1 MTISLKVFV
10 SSATDKLA
18 ASNIENPETDIR
30 LLVQH
35 ALGISHAKFVSSL
48 NRVLSDAEVKTLD
61 VMIARRAQREPV
73 SRIIGTRGFWKSEFK
88 LSPQTLDPRPDSETL
103 IEAALKYADVPPAT
117 ILDLGT
123 GTGCLLLSLLQEY
136 PNATGLGIDISKEA
150 ALIARENAAA
160 LKLDNRA
167 SFLAID
173 WNDWEAA
180 APFDLVISNPP
191 YIAPDEI
198 AGLEPE
204 VTKYDPMTALVG
216 GDDGLE
222 CYRSIAALLPRALKK
237 GGLVV
242 LEIGHAQAEAVKS
255 ILALSDIAVIQTLTD
270 LGGSD
275 RAVVARMP

>member
-1 MTISLKVFV
+1 MLIQENIKRYAEQLE
-10 SSATDKLA
+10 SSG
-18 ASNIENPETDIR
+18 IENPETDIR

-48 NRVLSDAEVKTLD
+48 NRVLTEAEVRTLD
-61 VMIARRAQREPV
+61 AMIARRAQREPV

-103 IEAALKYADVPPAT
+103 IEAALKYADAPPAT

-136 PNATGLGIDISKEA
+136 PNATGLGIDISEEA
-150 ALIARENAAA
+150 AATASENAVA
-160 LKLDNRA
+160 LKLDARA

-173 WNDWEAA
+173 WNDWQAS

-191 YIAPDEI
+191 YIAPEEI

-222 CYRSIAALLPRALKK
+222 CYRSIAALLPRAAKK

-242 LEIGHAQAEAVKS
+242 LEIGHAQADAVKS
-255 ILALSDIAVIQTLTD
+255 ILALSGIAVIQTLTD

>member
-1 MTISLKVFV
+1 MISISKFMAV
-10 SSATDKLA
+10 AGDKLVA
-18 ASNIENPETDIR
+18 ANIENPETDIR

-35 ALGISHAKFVSSL
+35 ALQISHAKFVSSL
-48 NRVLSDAEVKTLD
+48 NHVLSDAEVKTLD
-61 VMIARRAQREPV
+61 AMIARRAAREPV

-103 IEAALKYADVPPAT
+103 IEAALKYSETPPAT

-136 PNATGLGIDISKEA
+136 PKATGLGIDISDEA
-150 ALIARENAAA
+150 AATARENAAA
-160 LKLDNRA
+160 LKLDARA
-167 SFLAID
+167 SFIAID
-173 WNDWEAA
+173 WNDWQAST
-180 APFDLVISNPP
+180 PFDLVISNPP

>member
-1 MTISLKVFV
+1 MRHLNSFIQNAS
-10 SSATDKLA
+10 DKLA
-18 ASNIENPETDIR
+18 ACSIENPETDIR

-61 VMIARRAQREPV
+61 AMIARRAKREPV

-103 IEAALKYADVPPAT
+103 IEAALKYAETLPAT

-136 PNATGLGIDISKEA
+136 PKATGLGIDISEEA
-150 ALIARENAAA
+150 AATARENAVA
-160 LKLDNRA
+160 LNLADRA

-173 WNDWEAA
+173 WNDWQAS

-191 YIAPDEI
+191 YIAPDEM
-198 AGLEPE
+198 AELEPE
-204 VTKYDPMTALVG
+204 VTQYDPVAALVG

-222 CYRSIAALLPRALKK
+222 CYRSIAALLPRAAKK
-237 GGLVV
+237 GGLAV
-242 LEIGHAQAEAVKS
+242 LEIGHRQADAVKS
-255 ILALSDIAVIQTLTD
+255 ILALSGVTVIQTLTD

>member
-1 MTISLKVFV
+1 MTISLKVFM

-30 LLVQH
+30 LIVQH
-35 ALGISHAKFVSSL
+35 TLQISHAKFVSSL
-48 NRVLSDAEVKTLD
+48 NRVLTDAEVKTLD
-61 VMIARRAQREPV
+61 GMIARRAAREPV

-103 IEAALKYADVPPAT
+103 IEAALKYSDAPPAT

-136 PNATGLGIDISKEA
+136 PKATGLGIDISEEA
-150 ALIARENAAA
+150 AATARENAVA
-160 LKLDNRA
+160 LNLADRA
-167 SFLAID
+167 SFLATD
-173 WNDWEAA
+173 WNDWQAS

-191 YIAPDEI
+191 YIAPDEM

-204 VTKYDPMTALVG
+204 VTKYDPVTALVG

-242 LEIGHAQAEAVKS
+242 LEIGHMQAEAVKS

>member
-1 MTISLKVFV
+1 MSVMLKEYM
-10 SSATDKLA
+10 SDASDKLA

-30 LLVQH
+30 LLMQH
-35 ALGISHAKFVSSL
+35 ALGMSHVKFVSSL
-48 NRVLSDAEVKTLD
+48 NRILTDAEVKTLD
-61 VMIARRAQREPV
+61 AMIARRALREPV

-136 PNATGLGIDISKEA
+136 PNATGLGIDISEEA
-150 ALIARENAAA
+150 AATARENAAA
-160 LKLDNRA
+160 LKLDTRA

-173 WNDWEAA
+173 WNEWQSAQ
-180 APFDLVISNPP
+180 PYDLVISNPP

-204 VTKYDPMTALVG
+204 VTQYDPMTALVG

-222 CYRSIAALLPRALKK
+222 CYRSIAALLPRTLKK

-242 LEIGHAQAEAVKS
+242 LEIGHAQADAVKS
-255 ILALSDIAVIQTLTD
+255 ILALSGVTVIQTLTD
-270 LGGSD
+270 LAGSD

>member
-1 MTISLKVFV
+1 MVLLLKQYIDAA
-10 SSATDKLA
+10 SDKLA
-18 ASNIENPETDIR
+18 AASIENPETDIR

-35 ALGISHAKFVSSL
+35 ALQISHAKFVSSL
-48 NRVLSDAEVKTLD
+48 NRVLTDAEVKTLD
-61 VMIARRAQREPV
+61 GMIARRAAREPV

-103 IEAALKYADVPPAT
+103 IEAALKYSDVPPAT

-136 PNATGLGIDISKEA
+136 PKATGLGIDISEEA
-150 ALIARENAAA
+150 AATARENAVA
-160 LKLDNRA
+160 LNLAERA
-167 SFLAID
+167 SFLAVD
-173 WNDWEAA
+173 WNDWQAS

-191 YIAPDEI
+191 YIAPDEM

-204 VTKYDPMTALVG
+204 VTKYDPVTALVG

-242 LEIGHAQAEAVKS
+242 LEIGHMQAEAVKS

>member
-1 MTISLKVFV
+1 MSAPLKEFMTV
-10 SSATDKLA
+10 ATDKLVA
-18 ASNIENPETDIR
+18 ANIENPETDIR

-48 NRVLSDAEVKTLD
+48 NRVLTDAEVKTLD
-61 VMIARRAQREPV
+61 GTITRRSQREPV
-73 SRIIGTRGFWKSEFK
+73 SRIIGSRGFWKSEFK
-88 LSPQTLDPRPDSETL
+88 ITSQTLDPRPDSETL
-103 IEAALKYADVPPAT
+103 IEAALKYADASPET

-123 GTGCLLLSLLQEY
+123 GSGCLLLSLLQEY
-136 PNATGLGIDISKEA
+136 PKARGLGLDISEEA
-150 ALIARENAAA
+150 AATARENAAA
-160 LKLDNRA
+160 LKLDTRA
-167 SFLAID
+167 EFIAAD
-173 WNDWEAA
+173 WNEWQAS

-191 YIAPDEI
+191 YIALEEI

-204 VTKYDPMTALVG
+204 VTRYDPMTALVG

-222 CYRSIAALLPRALKK
+222 CYRSIAALLPRAAKK

-242 LEIGHAQAEAVKS
+242 LEIGHTQADAVKS
-255 ILALSDIAVIQTLTD
+255 ILALSGIAVIQTLTD

>member
-1 MTISLKVFV
+1 MTTLSEFMAAANDTL
-10 SSATDKLA
+10 SA
-18 ASNIENPETDIR
+18 ASIENPETDIR

-35 ALGISHAKFVSSL
+35 ALQISHAKFVSSL
-48 NRVLSDAEVKTLD
+48 NRVLTDAEVKTLD
-61 VMIARRAQREPV
+61 GMIARRAQREPV

-88 LSPQTLDPRPDSETL
+88 LSRQTLDPRPDSETL
-103 IEAALKYADVPPAT
+103 IEAALKYSDVPPAT

-136 PNATGLGIDISKEA
+136 PKASGLGIDISEEA
-150 ALIARENAAA
+150 AATARENAAA
-160 LKLDNRA
+160 LNLADRA

-173 WNDWEAA
+173 WNDWQAS

-191 YIAPDEI
+191 YIAPDEM

-204 VTKYDPMTALVG
+204 VTKYDPVTALVG

-222 CYRSIAALLPRALKK
+222 CYRSIAALLPRALKR

-242 LEIGHAQAEAVKS
+242 LEIGHMQAEAVKS

>member
-1 MTISLKVFV
+1 MVLLLKQYID
-10 SSATDKLA
+10 AAGDKLA
-18 ASNIENPETDIR
+18 AANIENPETDIR

-48 NRVLSDAEVKTLD
+48 NRVLTEAEVRTLD
-61 VMIARRAQREPV
+61 AMIARRAQREPV

-103 IEAALKYADVPPAT
+103 IEAALKYADVSPMT

-136 PNATGLGIDISKEA
+136 PKATGLGIDISEEA
-150 ALIARENAAA
+150 AATARENAVA
-160 LKLDNRA
+160 LNLADRA
-167 SFLAID
+167 SFLATD
-173 WNDWEAA
+173 WNDWQASA
-180 APFDLVISNPP
+180 HFDLVISNPP
-191 YIAPDEI
+191 YIAPEEM

-204 VTKYDPMTALVG
+204 VTKYDPVTALVG

-222 CYRSIAALLPRALKK
+222 CYRSIAALLPRALKR

-242 LEIGHAQAEAVKS
+242 LEIGHMQAEAVKS

-270 LGGSD
+270 LGGSN

>member
-1 MTISLKVFV
+1 MALFQNYMEEKS
-10 SSATDKLA
+10 KLLVE
-18 ASNIENPETDIR
+18 SGIENPETDIR
-30 LLVQH
+30 LLMQH
-35 ALGISHAKFVSSL
+35 ALGLSHAKFVSSL
-48 NRVLSDAEVKTLD
+48 NRVLTDAEVKTLD
-61 VMIARRAQREPV
+61 GMIARRAQREPV

-103 IEAALKYADVPPAT
+103 IEAALKYSDVPPAT

-136 PNATGLGIDISKEA
+136 PKATGLGIDISEEA
-150 ALIARENAAA
+150 AATARENAVA
-160 LKLDNRA
+160 LNLADRA
-167 SFLAID
+167 SFLAAD
-173 WNDWEAA
+173 WNDWQAS

-191 YIAPDEI
+191 YIAPDEM

-204 VTKYDPMTALVG
+204 VTQYDPVTALVG

-242 LEIGHAQAEAVKS
+242 LEIGHMQAEAVKS

-270 LGGSD
+270 LGGSN

>member
-1 MTISLKVFV
+1 MRHLNSFIQNAS
-10 SSATDKLA
+10 DKLA
-18 ASNIENPETDIR
+18 ACSIENPETDIR

-61 VMIARRAQREPV
+61 AMIARRAAREPV

-103 IEAALKYADVPPAT
+103 IEAALKYAETPPAT

-136 PNATGLGIDISKEA
+136 PKATGLGIDISAEA
-150 ALIARENAAA
+150 AATACENAVA
-160 LKLDNRA
+160 LNLADRA

-173 WNDWEAA
+173 WNDWQAS

-191 YIAPDEI
+191 YIAPDEM

-222 CYRSIAALLPRALKK
+222 CYRSIAALLPRAAKK
-237 GGLVV
+237 DGLVV
-242 LEIGHAQAEAVKS
+242 LEIGHAQGQAVKS
-255 ILALSDIAVIQTLTD
+255 ILALSGIAVIQTLTD

>member
-1 MTISLKVFV
+1 MTSISEFM
-10 SSATDKLA
+10 ATASDKLA
-18 ASNIENPETDIR
+18 AANIENPETDIR

-35 ALGISHAKFVSSL
+35 ALQIYHAKFVSSL
-48 NRVLSDAEVKTLD
+48 NRVLTDAEVKTLD
-61 VMIARRAQREPV
+61 GMIARRAAREPV

-103 IEAALKYADVPPAT
+103 IEAALKYSDAPPAT

-136 PNATGLGIDISKEA
+136 PKATGLGIDISEEA
-150 ALIARENAAA
+150 AATARENAVA
-160 LKLDNRA
+160 LNLADRA
-167 SFLAID
+167 SFLATD
-173 WNDWEAA
+173 WNDWQAS

-191 YIAPDEI
+191 YIAPDEM

-204 VTKYDPMTALVG
+204 VTKYDPVTALVG

-222 CYRSIAALLPRALKK
+222 CYRSIAALLPRALKR

-242 LEIGHAQAEAVKS
+242 LEIGHLQAEAVKS

>member
-1 MTISLKVFV
+1 MTTLSEFMAAANDTL
-10 SSATDKLA
+10 SA
-18 ASNIENPETDIR
+18 ASIENPETDIR

-48 NRVLSDAEVKTLD
+48 NRVLTDAEVKTLD
-61 VMIARRAQREPV
+61 GMIARRAAREPV

-103 IEAALKYADVPPAT
+103 IEAALKYSDVPPAT

-136 PNATGLGIDISKEA
+136 PKATGLGIDISEEA
-150 ALIARENAAA
+150 AATARENAVA
-160 LKLDNRA
+160 LNLADRA

-173 WNDWEAA
+173 WNDWQAS

-191 YIAPDEI
+191 YIAPDEM

-204 VTKYDPMTALVG
+204 VTKYDPVTALVG

-222 CYRSIAALLPRALKK
+222 CYRSIAALLPRALKR
-237 GGLVV
+237 GGLAV
-242 LEIGHAQAEAVKS
+242 LEIGHLQAEAVKS

>member
-1 MTISLKVFV
+1 MLIQENIKRYAEQLESLG
-10 SSATDKLA
+10 
-18 ASNIENPETDIR
+18 IENPETDIR

-35 ALGISHAKFVSSL
+35 ALQISHTKFVSSL
-48 NRVLSDAEVKTLD
+48 NRVLTDAEVKTLD
-61 VMIARRAQREPV
+61 GMIARRAAREPV

-103 IEAALKYADVPPAT
+103 IEAALKYSDVPPAT

-136 PNATGLGIDISKEA
+136 PKATGLGIDISEEA
-150 ALIARENAAA
+150 AATARENAVA
-160 LKLDNRA
+160 LNLAERA
-167 SFLAID
+167 SFLAVD
-173 WNDWEAA
+173 WNDWQAS

-191 YIAPDEI
+191 YIAPDEM

-204 VTKYDPMTALVG
+204 VTKYDPVTALVG

-242 LEIGHAQAEAVKS
+242 LEIGHLQAEAVKS

>member
-1 MTISLKVFV
+1 M
-10 SSATDKLA
+10 ATASDKLA
-18 ASNIENPETDIR
+18 AANIENPETDIR

-35 ALGISHAKFVSSL
+35 ALQIYHAKFVSSL
-48 NRVLSDAEVKTLD
+48 NRVLTDAEVKTLD
-61 VMIARRAQREPV
+61 GMIARRAAREPV

-103 IEAALKYADVPPAT
+103 IEAALKYSDAPPAT

-136 PNATGLGIDISKEA
+136 PKATGLGIDISEEA
-150 ALIARENAAA
+150 AATARENAVA
-160 LKLDNRA
+160 LNLADRA
-167 SFLAID
+167 SFLATD
-173 WNDWEAA
+173 WNDWQAS

-191 YIAPDEI
+191 YIAPDEM

-204 VTKYDPMTALVG
+204 VTKYDPVTALVG

-222 CYRSIAALLPRALKK
+222 CYRSIAALLPRALKR

-242 LEIGHAQAEAVKS
+242 LEIGHLQAEAVKS

>member
-1 MTISLKVFV
+1 MTISLKVFM

-30 LLVQH
+30 LIVQRT
-35 ALGISHAKFVSSL
+35 LQISHAKFVSSL
-48 NRVLSDAEVKTLD
+48 NRVLTDAEVKTLD
-61 VMIARRAQREPV
+61 GMIVRRAAREPV

-103 IEAALKYADVPPAT
+103 IEAALKYSDVPPAT

-136 PNATGLGIDISKEA
+136 PKATGLGIDISEEA
-150 ALIARENAAA
+150 AATARENAVA
-160 LKLDNRA
+160 LNLADRA

-173 WNDWEAA
+173 WNDWQAS

-191 YIAPDEI
+191 YIAPDEM

-204 VTKYDPMTALVG
+204 VTKYDPVTALVG

-222 CYRSIAALLPRALKK
+222 CYRSIAALLPRALKR
-237 GGLVV
+237 GGLAV
-242 LEIGHAQAEAVKS
+242 LEIGHLQAEAVKS

>member
-1 MTISLKVFV
+1 M

-35 ALGISHAKFVSSL
+35 ALQISHAKFVSSL
-48 NRVLSDAEVKTLD
+48 NRVLTDAEVKTLD
-61 VMIARRAQREPV
+61 GMIARRAQREPV

-103 IEAALKYADVPPAT
+103 IEAALKYADVSPMN

-136 PNATGLGIDISKEA
+136 PKATGLGIDISEEA
-150 ALIARENAAA
+150 AATARENAVA
-160 LKLDNRA
+160 LNLADRA
-167 SFLAID
+167 SFLATD
-173 WNDWEAA
+173 WNDWQAS

-191 YIAPDEI
+191 YIAPEEM

-204 VTKYDPMTALVG
+204 VTKYDPVTALVG
-216 GDDGLE
+216 GEDGLE
-222 CYRSIAALLPRALKK
+222 CYRSIAALLPRALKR

-242 LEIGHAQAEAVKS
+242 LEIGHMQAEAVKS

-270 LGGSD
+270 FGGSD
-275 RAVVARMP
+275 RAVVAKMP